1 MIYQVSTSSPVP
13 GGTGALK
20 EGIIYFTSDYS
31 MFKKQAG
38 NRPLETSGLK
48 RLELSIEENGP
59 LFKHCP
65 IKINKNLEVLDGQHR
80 LNKAEEHNLP
90 IYFELV
96 DGDLKTTQGINQTG
110 AGPWKS
116 QSFLHSQIELGN
128 EEYKKYKEFQERFKL
143 GDNVCQVLLSGKR
156 GIGTNIP
163 EFKQGKFKI
172 VDYSSKVLKA
182 EKFEKI
188 RKILMSHSEVGVKR
202 IVNKRDFQYAIFD
215 ALDHPSFD
223 FERMIKKLQV
233 FLSAKGPHPFTTC
246 KNSTQSFKRLLA
258 EVYTYKAGFKEKGGT
273 IEGIFG

>member
-1 MIYQVSTSSPVP
+1 MIYQVSTNSPVP

-31 MFKKQAG
+31 MFKKQVG

-48 RLELSIEENGP
+48 KLEQSFQEYGP
-59 LFKHCP
+59 MLKHCP

-80 LNKAEEHNLP
+80 LKKAEEHGLP

-96 DGDLKTTQGINQTG
+96 DGDLQTTQAINQTG
-110 AGPWKS
+110 AGQWKS
-116 QSFLHSQIELGN
+116 QSFLYSQIEQGN
-128 EEYKKYKEFQERFKL
+128 EDYKKYKEFQERFKL
-143 GDNVCQVLLSGKR
+143 GDNVCQVVLSEIR
-156 GIGTNIP
+156 GIGTVMP
-163 EFKQGKFKI
+163 EFKRGKFKI
-172 VDYSSKVLKA
+172 VDYPGKILKA

-188 RKILMSHSEVGVKR
+188 RKILISHSEVGVKR

-223 FERMIKKLQV
+223 LERMIKKLQV

-258 EVYTYKAGFKEKGGT
+258 EVYTYKAGFKEKGGPT
-273 IEGIFG
+273 EEIFA

>member
-65 IKINKNLEVLDGQHR
+65 IKINRKLEVLDGQHR
-80 LNKAEEHNLP
+80 LKKAEEHSLN
-90 IYFELV
+90 IYFEVV
-96 DGDLKTTQGINQTG
+96 DGDLKTTQGINQIG
-110 AGPWKS
+110 AGAWKS

-156 GIGTNIP
+156 GIGTVMP
-163 EFKQGKFKI
+163 EFKAGKFKI
-172 VDYSSKVLKA
+172 DSYPDKVLKA

-188 RKILMSHSEVGVKR
+188 RQVLKSHSDEGVKR
-202 IVNKRDFQYAIFD
+202 IAAKRDFQYAIFD
-215 ALDHPSFD
+215 ALNHSSFD
-223 FERMIKKLQV
+223 FERMIKKLQI
-233 FLSAKGPHPFTTC
+233 FLSAKGSYPFTTC

-258 EVYTYKAGFKEKGGT
+258 EVYTYKAGFKEKG
-273 IEGIFG
+273 EENEEIFA